1 MTGVTLPS
9 SCTRISQAARL
20 RSSAHS
26 GLHAS
31 TRWHSREMCRTRL
44 APQTRSSPL
53 CRANSR
59 RARAACKYEDVPFRA
74 RRLIL
79 RCFSPSSIRHHRR
92 GVRRSQP
99 PPPMPSASRRRFLGA
114 ALGSVRPTRQDRG
127 LPTQPRGR
135 RSSSCAFVVVVARP
149 QSSAEPHGPA
159 VSFWYRA
166 HEAPPPCA
174 ARTDWADITVFF
186 VSGIRLKPRSR
197 VAVRPQLGVTYACTR
212 RTCAGRTKRYRQGPY
227 RWLVR
232 KLRHL
237 ATSQPS
243 RSSLRPHQRTA
254 PNCPGTAGRTPGPA

>member
-1 MTGVTLPS
+1 MSGVTLPS
-9 SCTRISQAARL
+9 SCTRISQAANCQSRL

-31 TRWHSREMCRTRL
+31 TRWHSREMCRARL

-53 CRANSR
+53 CRAKSR

-79 RCFSPSSIRHHRR
+79 RGFSPLSIRQHRR

-127 LPTQPRGR
+127 LPPQPRGR
-135 RSSSCAFVVVVARP
+135 RSSSCAFFVVVARP

-159 VSFWYRA
+159 ASFWYR
-166 HEAPPPCA
+166 CA
-174 ARTDWADITVFF
+174 VRTDWADITV
-186 VSGIRLKPRSR
+186 SRIRLKPRSR
-197 VAVRPQLGVTYACTR
+197 VAVRPQLGVTCACTR

-227 RWLVR
+227 GWLVR

-237 ATSQPS
+237 ATSRPS

-254 PNCPGTAGRTPGPA
+254 PDCPGTAGRTPGPA